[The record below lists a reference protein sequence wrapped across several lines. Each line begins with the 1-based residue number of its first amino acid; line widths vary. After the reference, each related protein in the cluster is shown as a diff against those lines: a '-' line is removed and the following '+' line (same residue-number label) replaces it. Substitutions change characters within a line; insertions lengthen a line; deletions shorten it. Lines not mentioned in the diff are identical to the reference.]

1 MKKIAVIAIF
11 TGFALC
17 LFSQDN
23 YSADTEMIDDLSKQ
37 NIAQALWLESFNE
50 ASVPTDIL
58 SKIYSHKNSNEAFAT
73 RLKVRLDDL
82 SESKIS
88 YLTDLRNRYGTMK
101 KYADQRSAQQF
112 YANLM
117 LVGPQGVRGYKLLDP
132 DMKFEWPQIDHPQWD
147 YQVGWHFFV
156 GNFTDENNNHYSVQ
170 LMYWQYSLLPPD
182 MAHELGLSDI
192 ENQIIELHFAISD
205 PQTDTHYRAN
215 TVIVAGTTGLIDFK
229 AKPYEY
235 ALGKNLIRSLD
246 PDGDLFPV
254 ELVAK
259 GWDMGKAGNAEIE
272 MNIFLENP
280 TGYFMEGDEGF
291 APCVDGIGTYYY
303 SAANLKL
310 IDTLE
315 SMIMIKGKKIK
326 LIDGN
331 MWYDHQWGTGFMPS
345 GAPQHAVM
353 RAVENISEPPPGG
366 WDWFMMHFDQN
377 DAISGEG
384 EVQIGLS
391 ALHSN
396 DNLSFYWQTGPDA
409 PGIMTTACKGKY
421 IDANNHVIDIEGT
434 MKVTEWVKNSSSPN
448 PGVYPPT
455 HTWYPARYTFK
466 IDSDIPEP
474 LKQFTSTPITSNAQT
489 GFFANGLQYAE
500 GGTVLTDSLGNEIGR
515 GFAEATNYANTWEN
529 VLKLSGMPLNEK
541 TEKFIGAAK
550 PSKCL
555 KISSILYVAF
565 HKKELKKIIME
576 SRGL

>member
-1 MKKIAVIAIF
+1 MKRHVIIVVIISMITF
-11 TGFALC
+11 
-17 LFSQDN
+17 LFSQDEFL
-23 YSADTEMIDDLSKQ
+23 SGVSQIDNLTKQ
-37 NIAQALWLESFNE
+37 NIAQALWMESFNE
-50 ASVPTDIL
+50 ASIPADIL
-58 SKIYSHKNSNEAFAT
+58 SKIYSQKNSNEAFAT
-73 RLKVRLDDL
+73 RLGVRLDDL
-82 SESKIS
+82 SNTKIS
-88 YLTDLRNRYGTMK
+88 YLKDFRKRYGTMK
-101 KYADQRSAQQF
+101 KYADQRSAQQV

-117 LVGPQGVRGYKLLDP
+117 LMGPQSVKGYKLLDP
-132 DMKFEWPQIDHPQWD
+132 NMKFEWPQINHPQWE

-156 GNFTDENNNHYSVQ
+156 GNFTDEDKNHYSVQ
-170 LMYWQYSLLPPD
+170 LMYWQYSLLPSE

-192 ENQIIELHFAISD
+192 ENQVIEMHLAISD

-235 ALGKNLIRSLD
+235 ALGKNVIKSLD
-246 PDGDLFPV
+246 PDGNLFPV
-254 ELVAK
+254 ELKAK
-259 GWDMGKAGNAEIE
+259 GWDMGKPGNAGIEI
-272 MNIFLENP
+272 NIFLHNP
-280 TGYFMEGDEGF
+280 TGYFMEGDEGN

-310 IDTLE
+310 IDIRE

-384 EVQIGLS
+384 EVQMGIS
-391 ALHSN
+391 ALHTN
-396 DNLSFYWQTGPDA
+396 ENLDFYWQSGSEA
-409 PGIMTTACKGKY
+409 PGIMTTPCNGKY
-421 IDANNHVIDIEGT
+421 IDANNHAIDIKGT
-434 MKVTEWVKNSSSPN
+434 MKVTKWVKNSTSPN
-448 PGVYPPT
+448 PDVYPPT
-455 HTWYPARYTFK
+455 HTWYPAEYTFK
-466 IDSDIPEP
+466 IDSDVPEP

-500 GGTVLTDSLGNEIGR
+500 GGTLLTDTLGNEIGR

-529 VLKLSGMPLNEK
+529 VLKLSGMPINEK
-541 TEKFIGAAK
+541 TKKFIGVAK
-550 PSKCL
+550 PSICL
-555 KISSILYVAF
+555 KISSMLYVAF
-565 HKKELKKIIME
+565 HKKELEKIIME